1 MMIELIETILGMV
14 LGATVLI
21 LILYSNGMMIEPD
34 YAIVVYVG
42 ENGS

>member
-21 LILYSNGMMIEPD
+21 LIYSNGMMIEPD

>member
-14 LGATVLI
+14 LGAT
-21 LILYSNGMMIEPD
+21 YSNGMMIEPD

>member
-14 LGATVLI
+14 F
-21 LILYSNGMMIEPD
+21 YSNGMMIEPD